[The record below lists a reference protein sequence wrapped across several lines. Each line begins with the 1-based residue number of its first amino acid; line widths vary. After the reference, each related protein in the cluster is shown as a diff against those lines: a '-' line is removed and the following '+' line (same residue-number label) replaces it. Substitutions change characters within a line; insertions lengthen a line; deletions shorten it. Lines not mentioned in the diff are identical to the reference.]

1 MYHSTLVPNAHVSA
15 YPSAHVSAHPSAH
28 VLAYPSADVLGVTGK
43 PMTDI
48 QVLDPAPPSTN
59 QPYSD
64 GIHRQKT

>member
-15 YPSAHVSAHPSAH
+15 YPSAHVSA
-28 VLAYPSADVLGVTGK
+28 YPSADVLGVTGK

-48 QVLDPAPPSTN
+48 QVLYPSPPSTN